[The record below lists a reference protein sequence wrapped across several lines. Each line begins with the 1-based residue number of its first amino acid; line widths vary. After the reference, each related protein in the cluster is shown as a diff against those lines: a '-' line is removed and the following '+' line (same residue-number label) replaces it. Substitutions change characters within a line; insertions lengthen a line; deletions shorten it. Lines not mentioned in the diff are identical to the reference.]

1 VNSDIVKKGIEKFPH
16 RALFMAS
23 GYTNEELDK
32 PFIGIVNSFNEIVPG
47 HINLDKITQAVKSGV
62 LMAGGLPLEFPAIAI
77 CDGIAMNHIGIN
89 YSLASR
95 ELITDSIESMAVAH
109 GLDGLVIIPNC
120 DKTVP
125 AALMAAA
132 RINIPTIIV
141 SGGPMLSGRKK
152 IDKIDVNTVFE
163 SVGDF
168 LENKISKSEIE
179 FMSENAC
186 PTCGSCSG
194 MFTANSMNSM
204 VEALG
209 MSLPGNG
216 TIPAV
221 YSERVRF
228 AKKSGMQIMEL
239 VKRNLRPRDIMTEE
253 AFKNAL
259 SVDMAFGGSTNT
271 VLHLL
276 AIAEEAGVNL
286 NLKTVNY
293 ISAKTPNICR
303 LSPDGNCRMEDL
315 YEAGGVFRIIK
326 ELTYGNLIYTSPLT
340 VSCKTM
346 GEMLSEVPYE
356 LNNIIKNFNNPYSR
370 DGGIRA
376 LFGNISPNGSVI
388 KKSAVAAEMME
399 FEGFARVFNSE
410 ADGLA
415 AIRNEE
421 ISEGDVIV
429 IRYEG
434 PKGGP
439 GMKEMVSPMVAL
451 RNKNLDLKVALITD
465 GRFSGGIRGLSI
477 GHVSPEAYD
486 GGVIALVEDGDLI
499 SIDIKSGKMELKVS
513 EDEITKRK
521 IKWKPLE
528 KDVRGYL
535 RKYQKTVSS
544 ADRGAVCL

>member
-1 VNSDIVKKGIEKFPH
+1 VNSDSVKRGIEKAPH
-16 RALFMAS
+16 RSLFMAS
-23 GYTNEELDK
+23 GYTKEELDR

-47 HINLDKITQAVKSGV
+47 HVNLDKITQAVKSGV

-95 ELITDSIESMAVAH
+95 ELITDSIESMAIAH

-141 SGGPMLSGRKK
+141 SGGPMLSGKK
-152 IDKIDVNTVFE
+152 KMEKIDVNTVFE
-163 SVGDF
+163 SVGDCF
-168 LENKISKSEIE
+168 ENRISKAEIE
-179 FMSENAC
+179 VMTETAC

-221 YSERVRF
+221 YSERIRF
-228 AKKSGMQIMEL
+228 AKKSGMQIMNL
-239 VKRNLRPRDIMTEE
+239 VKKNLQPREIMTED

-276 AIAEEAGVNL
+276 AIAEEAGVKL
-286 NLKTVNY
+286 DLKTVND
-293 ISAKTPNICR
+293 ISSKTPNICR
-303 LSPDGNCRMEDL
+303 LSPDGSSHMEDL

-326 ELTYGNLIYTSPLT
+326 ELTYGNLIHTSPMT
-340 VSCKTM
+340 VSCKTV
-346 GEMLSEVPYE
+346 GEILSEVPYE
-356 LNNIIKNFNNPYSR
+356 LSNIIKNFNNPYSR
-370 DGGIRA
+370 DGGIRV
-376 LFGNISPNGSVI
+376 LFGTLSPNGAVL
-388 KKSAVAAEMME
+388 KKSAVVTELLNFKGPAK
-399 FEGFARVFNSE
+399 VFDCEESSVE
-410 ADGLA
+410 AIING
-415 AIRNEE
+415 E

-439 GMKEMVSPMVAL
+439 GMKEMLRPMVAL
-451 RNKNLDLKVALITD
+451 RNKNLDSKVALITD

-477 GHVSPEAYD
+477 GHVSPEAYE
-486 GGVIALVEDGDLI
+486 GGMIAFVEEGDMI
-499 SIDIKSGKMELKVS
+499 SIDVKVGIVDL
-513 EDEITKRK
+513 EVQENEILKRK
-521 IKWKPLE
+521 MNWKPLE
-528 KDVRGYL
+528 KNVRGYL
-535 RKYQKTVSS
+535 KKYQKTVSS
-544 ADRGAVCL
+544 ADKGAVCI